1 MSTATNKPD
10 FYVYGSTPRDKGRKD
25 LLTRIGAAW
34 RHEKGDGIGINIEAL
49 PLNFSGKF
57 VLFPPKAAE
66 AAEAASHEGD
76 GT

>member
-25 LLTRIGAAW
+25 LLTRIGAGW
-34 RHEKGDGIGINIEAL
+34 KHEEGGGLGIKIEAL
-49 PLNFSGKF
+49 PINFSGKL

-66 AAEAASHEGD
+66 AAEAASHEED